1 MVQLT
6 SDTAHRKAESTI
18 VAVLRVD
25 TRGIRVQGV
34 SIRRRAT
41 SSRPPVAIRRASV
54 DLTVGVIVVPST
66 QEVKGEVS
74 KLISL
79 RGDVVGISGCIV
91 TAYTFVAV

>member
-6 SDTAHRKAESTI
+6 SDTAHRKAEPAI
-18 VAVLRVD
+18 AAALRED
-25 TRGIRVQGV
+25 SRGIRVQVV

-41 SSRPPVAIRRASV
+41 NSGPPAAIRRAIV
-54 DLTVGVIVVPST
+54 DLTVEVIVEPGT
-66 QEVKGEVS
+66 QEVKGEVG

-79 RGDVVGISGCIV
+79 RGNVVGISGCIV